1 MTKDNKYSFFESYHN
16 ALARV
21 SDERYGRVVRAMSSF
36 VFKQEEPNFTDDAD
50 WIVWELIRPILER
63 GMEISK
69 SRADAGAN
77 GGRKGKGVSRNKG
90 NRNAA
95 KDTPES
101 NSKQKQINSKQKQ
114 INSGIGIGEGI
125 GEEIIDSSLH
135 SESPL
140 SNDNVSTLMQ
150 SPRTNNAFEEWLKEN
165 CPYIA
170 KHYTLPNEK
179 ELSKLKEKYS
189 SEQIAETCTQIENR
203 KDLRKRSTNLYRTL
217 LNWLKRR
224 DVENTPQSRAQD
236 AVEIIAHLAEEERRG
251 YDAAAIVAQL
261 ANEE

>member
-1 MTKDNKYSFFESYHN
+1 MTKDSKYSFFESYHN

-36 VFKQEEPNFTDDAD
+36 VFKQEEPNFSDDAD
-50 WIVWELIRPILER
+50 WMVWELIRPILEH
-63 GMEISK
+63 GQELAK
-69 SRADAGAN
+69 VRAEAGKK
-77 GGRKGKGVSRNKG
+77 GGAPKG
-90 NRNAA
+90 NDNAA
-95 KDTPES
+95 KTS
-101 NSKQKQINSKQKQ
+101 KNKQKQTKT
-114 INSGIGIGEGI
+114 SGIGKGIGK

-165 CPYIA
+165 CPYIS

-189 SEQIAETCTQIENR
+189 SEQIAETCAQIENR
-203 KDLRKRSTNLYRTL
+203 KDLRKKYTNLYRTL

-224 DVENTPQSRAQD
+224 DVENTPQSRAQG
-236 AVEIIAHLAEEERRG
+236 AAEIIAHLAEKERRG

>member
-140 SNDNVSTLMQ
+140 SNDNVSALTH
-150 SPRTNNAFEEWLKEN
+150 SPRPNNAFEVWLQQN
-165 CPYIA
+165 CPYIYS
-170 KHYTLPNEK
+170 HYKLPTDT
-179 ELSKLKEKYS
+179 ELAKLKTSYS
-189 SEQIAETCTQIENR
+189 SETIADTCSQIENR
-203 KDLRKRSTNLYRTL
+203 KDLRKKYSNLYRTL

-224 DVENTPQSRAQD
+224 GVENTPQSRAKD
-236 AVEIIAHLAEEERRG
+236 ASDIIARLAAKERRE

>member
-1 MTKDNKYSFFESYHN
+1 MTKDSKYSFFESYHN

-50 WIVWELIRPILER
+50 WMVWELIRPILEH
-63 GMEISK
+63 GQELAK
-69 SRADAGAN
+69 VRAEAGKK
-77 GGRKGKGVSRNKG
+77 GGAPKG
-90 NRNAA
+90 NDNASRTS
-95 KDTPES
+95 K
-101 NSKQKQINSKQKQ
+101 NKQKQAKT
-114 INSGIGIGEGI
+114 SGIGKGIGK

-150 SPRTNNAFEEWLKEN
+150 SPRPDNAFEVWLQQN
-165 CPYIA
+165 CPYIYS
-170 KHYTLPNEK
+170 HYKLPTDA
-179 ELSKLKEKYS
+179 ELAKLKTSYS
-189 SEQIAETCTQIENR
+189 SEAIADTCSQIENR
-203 KDLRKRSTNLYRTL
+203 KDLRKKYSNLYRTL

-224 DVENTPQSRAQD
+224 RVENTPQSRAQG
-236 AVEIIAHLAEEERRG
+236 AAGIIARLAEKERRG